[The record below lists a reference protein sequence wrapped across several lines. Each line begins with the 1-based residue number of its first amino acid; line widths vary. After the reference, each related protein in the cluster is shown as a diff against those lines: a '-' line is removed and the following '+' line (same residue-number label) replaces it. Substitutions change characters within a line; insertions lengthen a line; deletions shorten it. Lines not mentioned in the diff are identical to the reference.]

1 MWDSLA
7 GNLTDLSISLILT
20 EFHWDK
26 ISFPFHFPI
35 DTFCRDPMESLPLQN
50 KGLSVTKGFE
60 ALSKQ
65 IVLYTYHYYS
75 PIKLCGSLMDKLF
88 LFSAFKNRHYEGNE

>member
-1 MWDSLA
+1 MWASVA

-35 DTFCRDPMESLPLQN
+35 DTFCRDSMELLPLQK
-50 KGLSVTKGFE
+50 KGLSITKGFD
-60 ALSKQ
+60 
-65 IVLYTYHYYS
+65 VL
-75 PIKLCGSLMDKLF
+75 PK
-88 LFSAFKNRHYEGNE
+88 